1 MEGDQANY
9 VGMADKYSDY
19 LVKNKL
25 LKQNRP
31 EENASIYVELL
42 GMVDK
47 TMLEWQINIVII

>member
-1 MEGDQANY
+1 
-9 VGMADKYSDY
+9 MADKYSDY